1 MGSRCPTH
9 LWEPPGEVVHDHGCN
24 QCLAKAGRQ
33 ADKRVVQQRR
43 LDDGQ
48 LVGALLNPQ
57 RVHPC
62 LGVQPATLLQYDVL
76 IVCRLAETPTEP
88 VLGLT
93 RVFIGAYLQQVLS
106 AACHEGS
113 TTFCNPFLEGWRLSR
128 HVCKFEW
135 LHMASTGLPDSARD
149 I

>member
-1 MGSRCPTH
+1 MGSHCLTH
-9 LWEPPGEVVHDHGCN
+9 LWEPPREVVHDHGCN

-62 LGVQPATLLQYDVL
+62 LGVQPATLLQYRQENDVL
-76 IVCRLAETPTEP
+76 VVCSAGLLRRQRPMAPVPSLA
-88 VLGLT
+88 G
-93 RVFIGAYLQQVLS
+93 VF
-106 AACHEGS
+106 
-113 TTFCNPFLEGWRLSR
+113 
-128 HVCKFEW
+128 
-135 LHMASTGLPDSARD
+135 TGLHSLATGLICSMLQRKYNILSSIPGMLAGA
-149 I
+149 